1 MNPLSK
7 PSSPG
12 LSRRALLLLP
22 LLATLPAAR
31 VLAAAAQPPLL
42 LFAGAGYKRPA
53 ETLCAAFTR
62 ETGVP
67 VERSY
72 GNLQQVF
79 AQIRASGRVDVL
91 LGEADFVEH
100 AKDLDLPQ
108 RVPLGDGILVLAWR
122 RDFDMPQNLLDLQSV
137 AMPNPQQAI
146 YGRAAQQWLQ
156 AQGLWGGLQGR
167 LKVVQT
173 VPQVSAY
180 LTSGQIDAGFIN
192 LTEALAIKDQL
203 GGMTVLKSGADS
215 YAPIHIVA
223 FFPPDSAHPET
234 AGCRAAFAR
243 FLQTD
248 RVKAMLR
255 EAGL

>member
-1 MNPLSK
+1 MS
-7 PSSPG
+7 PSNSVL
-12 LSRRALLLLP
+12 LSRRHLLRWSL
-22 LLATLPAAR
+22 
-31 VLAAAAQPPLL
+31 LAAALPLPRAFAADAAPLL
-42 LFAGAGYKRPA
+42 LMAGAGYKRPA
-53 ETLCAAFTR
+53 EALCAAFTR
-62 ETGVP
+62 ETGIP

-108 RVPLGDGILVLAWR
+108 RLPLGDGILVLAWR
-122 RDFDMPQNLLDLQSV
+122 RDFDMPQNLLDVQSV

-156 AQGLWGGLQGR
+156 AQGLWDGLQSR

-180 LTSGQIDAGFIN
+180 LTSGQIDAGFVN

-223 FFPPDSAHPET
+223 AFPAEGAQPDT
-234 AGCRAAFAR
+234 ASSRAR
-243 FLQTD
+243 FAQFLQSA
-248 RVKAMLR
+248 RAHEILR
-255 EAGL
+255 KAGL